1 MLLFRVYPGLQQLSP
16 LVTVEEILAE
26 LEDSFGEVVKF
37 LDEAVL
43 DLESKIRAL
52 YESYQ
57 WKWPL
62 LSASHTLYFAFWKEL
77 FLLTWNGRPALAKC
91 HPHSSAQSQEPEGET
106 RQVLTAAHPSTIS
119 TCSDV
124 D

>member
-43 DLESKIRAL
+43 DLVSKIRAL
-52 YESYQ
+52 YESYV
-57 WKWPL
+57 WKGPL
-62 LSASHTLYFAFWKEL
+62 LSASHALYF
-77 FLLTWNGRPALAKC
+77 
-91 HPHSSAQSQEPEGET
+91 
-106 RQVLTAAHPSTIS
+106 
-119 TCSDV
+119 
-124 D
+124 

>member
-43 DLESKIRAL
+43 DLVSKISAL
-52 YESYQ
+52 YES
-57 WKWPL
+57 
-62 LSASHTLYFAFWKEL
+62 
-77 FLLTWNGRPALAKC
+77 
-91 HPHSSAQSQEPEGET
+91 
-106 RQVLTAAHPSTIS
+106 
-119 TCSDV
+119 
-124 D
+124 